1 MHDILEGRVQR
12 KWERSRAR
20 CIPTPVGTRLPVK
33 SAAGPGPAQRH
44 QIPKVGRRVGRTC
57 NHLRRPEAQL
67 GALPGTRQLSIQ
79 TDLTGGPQGLDSG
92 LFLVYLE
99 VLGPKFMN

>member
-1 MHDILEGRVQR
+1 MGKKSGKMHTHPCGYQVV
-12 KWERSRAR
+12 
-20 CIPTPVGTRLPVK
+20 PGFPVK

-44 QIPKVGRRVGRTC
+44 QIPKVGRRVGRTG

-99 VLGPKFMN
+99 VLGPKFMK